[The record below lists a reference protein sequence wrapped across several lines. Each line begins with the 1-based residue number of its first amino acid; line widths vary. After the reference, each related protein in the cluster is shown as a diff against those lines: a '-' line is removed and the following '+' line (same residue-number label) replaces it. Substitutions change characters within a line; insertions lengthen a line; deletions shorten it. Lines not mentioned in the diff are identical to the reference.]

1 MAAPLPLIGMTEQEL
16 NGVLFVEFPP
26 KQTLAESR
34 QMLERMIRR
43 NGDAIISPGTIY
55 TAFFALRWRTTEN
68 TPGPVVEAKRERL
81 RPGRFPLRYVENGA
95 DPNDPNAL
103 KWNTRTKTA
112 ERAKPRPTAEDW
124 SFE

>member
-1 MAAPLPLIGMTEQEL
+1 MTAPLPLFGMTEQEL

-26 KQTLAESR
+26 GVTLAESR
-34 QMLERMIRR
+34 RMLERMIRR
-43 NGDAIISPGTIY
+43 SGDDAISPGTIF
-55 TAFFALRWRTTEN
+55 TAFFMLRWRTTEN
-68 TPGPVVEAKRERL
+68 TPGPVIEAKREKL
-81 RPGRFPLRYVENGA
+81 HPGRFPIRYVENGA

-112 ERAKPRPTAEDW
+112 EWAKPRPAAEDW